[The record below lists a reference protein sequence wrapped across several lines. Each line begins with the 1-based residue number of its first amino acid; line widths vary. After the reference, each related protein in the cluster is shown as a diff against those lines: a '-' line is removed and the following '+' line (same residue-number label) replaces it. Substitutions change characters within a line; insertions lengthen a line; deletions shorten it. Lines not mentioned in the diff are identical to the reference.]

1 LADDY
6 AEQGFL
12 FGEGR
17 IAIFNWRNSG
27 MFHTQSILSSL
38 VLGVLLSAFSHS
50 GVSASAATR
59 AGAIDPADYPSLDD
73 KELGQIR
80 RMVKLSRQLPGDW
93 SGMSD
98 DFYAVAER
106 TQQFQLAYMADAL
119 ALVQHQYTPAY
130 RELYRRAMDDL
141 IQKLTLPDIWES
153 WLKSS
158 RGGSSVDDPAA
169 DDLTAGWL
177 DPVVRDNIMLKGYLL
192 QCGSLYEMLYRDGKY
207 NRSDAFTF
215 RYVAGT
221 WGNGPVV
228 FRYSL
233 PDIARIVHQE
243 YVDSNYEG
251 VMCEPNRIFP
261 ACQQPAILG
270 LLSFDQ
276 SHGTAYAADVM
287 PRFAAAW
294 VDRHYTDPV
303 TKQNVWFIYA
313 KQRTSAGP
321 GSPQLDGW
329 AGAWMHAWDPDL
341 MQTIYP
347 GQRDRYV
354 GQYLSGA
361 YAEHV
366 PPENKGMLS
375 FGFGQIAFMAAE
387 NGDQK
392 TRGEMLDYA
401 ERNFHPKWD
410 DGTYYYPR
418 NDDYQRDS
426 QGNSHGV
433 DSWSGNALLALTRL
447 DAGGGF
453 QRLYHSPWG
462 KEQLEAPQITDVDY
476 LLVNVSQAFYD
487 EQKKALILALK
498 PGPMATRQTTFVIRN
513 LDPNSVYTLVRDG
526 HSLGSISRTGSS
538 SESGA
543 TWRPDGGLAIA
554 TDLTHPHSFVLVA
567 N

>member
-1 LADDY
+1 MLRTKLA
-6 AEQGFL
+6 L
-12 FGEGR
+12 
-17 IAIFNWRNSG
+17 
-27 MFHTQSILSSL
+27 LCL
-38 VLGVLLSAFSHS
+38 LLGVLLLSFSRL
-50 GVSASAATR
+50 GVSASEASR
-59 AGAIDPADYPSLDD
+59 ASAINPMDYPSLDD

-80 RMVKLSRQLPGDW
+80 RMIKLSRQLPGDW

-106 TQQFQLAYMADAL
+106 TQQFQLAYMAAAL

-130 RELYRRAMDDL
+130 RELYRRGMNDL

-158 RGGSSVDDPAA
+158 RGGSSVDDPASE
-169 DDLTAGWL
+169 DLTAGWL
-177 DPVVRDNIMLKGYLL
+177 DPVIRDNIMLKGYLL
-192 QCGSLYEMLYRDGKY
+192 QEGALYEMLYRDGKY
-207 NRSDAFTF
+207 NRPDAFTF

-233 PDIARIVHQE
+233 PDIAKIVHQE
-243 YVDSNYEG
+243 YVDANYEG

-276 SHGTAYAADVM
+276 THGTDYAADVM
-287 PRFAAAW
+287 PKFAAAW
-294 VDRHYTDPV
+294 VNRGYTDPK
-303 TKQNVWFIYA
+303 TKVNAWFIYA
-313 KQRTSAGP
+313 KQRTAAGP

-329 AGAWMHAWDPDL
+329 AGAWMHAWNPDL

-361 YAEHV
+361 YAEHI

-375 FGFGQIAFMAAE
+375 FGFGQIAFMSAE
-387 NGDQK
+387 NGDQD
-392 TRGEMLDYA
+392 TRKKMLEYA
-401 ERNFHPKWD
+401 ERNFNPKWD
-410 DGTYYYPR
+410 EGAYYYPR

-426 QGNSHGV
+426 AGNSHGV

-447 DAGGGF
+447 DTGGGF

-476 LLVNVSQAFYD
+476 LLVNVSQAFFD
-487 EQKKALILALK
+487 NKKKALILTLK
-498 PGPMATRQTTFVIRN
+498 PGPLTTQRTSFVIRN
-513 LDPNSVYTLVRDG
+513 LDPDAVYTLVKDG
-526 HSLGSISRTGSS
+526 RSVGSISRTTAL

-543 TWRPDGGLAIA
+543 AWKPDGGLQIT
-554 TDLTHPHSFVLVA
+554 TDLTHAHSFVLVA

>member
-1 LADDY
+1 
-6 AEQGFL
+6 
-12 FGEGR
+12 
-17 IAIFNWRNSG
+17 
-27 MFHTQSILSSL
+27 MFHTRSILWSLMLGVSSL
-38 VLGVLLSAFSHS
+38 ACSRAV
-50 GVSASAATR
+50 VSAAAP
-59 AGAIDPADYPSLDD
+59 AHAAAINPADYPSLDD

-80 RMVKLSRQLPGDW
+80 RMIKLSRQLPGDW

-106 TQQFQLAYMADAL
+106 TQQFQLAYMAAAL

-130 RELYRRAMDDL
+130 RELYRRGMDDL
-141 IQKLTLPDIWES
+141 IQKLVLPDIWES

-158 RGGSSVDDPAA
+158 RGGSSVSDPTSQ
-169 DDLTAGWL
+169 DLTAGWL

-192 QCGSLYEMLYRDGKY
+192 QEGSLYEMLYRDGKY

-233 PDIARIVHQE
+233 PDIAKIVHQE
-243 YVDSNYEG
+243 YVDANYEG

-270 LLSFDQ
+270 LLGFDQ
-276 SHGTAYAADVM
+276 THGTSYAADVM
-287 PRFAAAW
+287 PKFAAAW
-294 VDRHYTDPV
+294 VNRGYTDPT

-313 KQRTSAGP
+313 NQRKSAGP

-341 MQTIYP
+341 MRTIYP

-375 FGFGQIAFMAAE
+375 FGLGQIAFMAAE
-387 NGDQK
+387 NGDQE
-392 TRGEMLDYA
+392 TRMKLLDYA
-401 ERNFHPKWD
+401 EKNFNPKWE

-418 NDDYQRDS
+418 NDDYKRDS
-426 QGNSHGV
+426 EGNSHGV

-447 DAGGGF
+447 DTGGGF
-453 QRLYHSPWG
+453 QRVYHSPWG
-462 KEQLEAPQITDVDY
+462 KAQLDAPQITDVDY

-487 EQKKALILALK
+487 EKKKALILAIK
-498 PGPMATRQTTFVIRN
+498 PGPVATPRTTFVVHN
-513 LDPNSVYTLVRDG
+513 LDPAAAYTLVKDG
-526 HSLGSISRTGSS
+526 HAVGTISRKATASD
-538 SESGA
+538 SGA
-543 TWRPDGGLAIA
+543 AWKPDGGLAIT
-554 TDLTHPHSFVLVA
+554 TDLTSAHSFVLVA